1 MEELVELH
9 TALCREFGSRNSNPG
24 AVREQFGLLRVVQVP
39 QATSL
44 GREAYPQFS
53 DKAAVLYWAILQN
66 KPFMDSN
73 AALAMAAVTAF
84 CELNNAKIDDK
95 TLDEKALE
103 KLTKRSTKL
112 EEPPETIFGEI
123 RSTFRDAIRK

>member
-1 MEELVELH
+1 VELH
-9 TALCREFGSRNSNPG
+9 TAVTKEFGSRNANPG
-24 AVREQFGLLRVVQVP
+24 VVREQFGLVQVENRP

-44 GREAYPQFS
+44 GREAYPEFS

-66 KPFMDSN
+66 KPFTDSN
-73 AALAMAAVTAF
+73 AALALAAVATF
-84 CELNNAKIDDK
+84 CELNGAKIDSK
-95 TLDEKALE
+95 ALDEKALE

-123 RSTFRDAIRK
+123 RSTFRAAIRK